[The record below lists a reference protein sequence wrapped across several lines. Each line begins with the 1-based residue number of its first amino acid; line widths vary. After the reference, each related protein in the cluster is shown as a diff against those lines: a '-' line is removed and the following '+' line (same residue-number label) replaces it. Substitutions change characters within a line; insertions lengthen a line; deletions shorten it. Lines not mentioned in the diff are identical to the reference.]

1 MTSRIDKIETLRL
14 DEFPNLLWVTIHTED
29 GLVGLGETYF
39 AATAVE
45 AYILD
50 MAAPRL
56 IGADARAIEKIRT
69 ELRPYVGHQAAGAE
83 LRGNSAIDI
92 ALWDLWGHATNQPLC
107 QLLGGRTREWVRTYN
122 TCAGY
127 RYVRSARGQST
138 ENWGLDARS
147 QGPFED
153 LDAFLHR
160 ADELALSLLESGIT
174 AMKIWPFDAY
184 AERSGGLYIAPE
196 DLARGIEPFEK
207 IRAACGAKMDIML
220 ECHSLWSLPAA
231 VQIARALAPLDPYW
245 IEDPVPANG
254 IASLASF
261 KHQTGARVTA
271 SETIA
276 TRQGF
281 RELMA
286 AGAVDVVML
295 DVGWVGG
302 LSEAKAIAGMAE
314 AYHLPVAPHDCT
326 GPVVYAASTHLSV
339 SAPNALVQES
349 VRAFYTGW
357 YTELVTALPEV
368 KDGQVRPPEGAGL
381 GMALLPGLRDRPDAH
396 VRTFSAK
403 DL

>member
-1 MTSRIDKIETLRL
+1 MATTIAKVETLRL
-14 DEFPNLLWVTIHTED
+14 DEFPNLLLVTVHTDD

-45 AYILD
+45 AYIHD
-50 MAAPRL
+50 MVAPRL
-56 IGADARAIEKIRT
+56 IGTDPFAIEKIRT
-69 ELRPYVGHQAAGAE
+69 QLRPYVGHQAAGAE

-92 ALWDLWGHATNQPLC
+92 ALWDLWGQATGQPLY
-107 QLLGGRTREWVRTYN
+107 QLLGGRSRDWVRTYN

-138 ENWGLDARS
+138 ENWGLDEKS
-147 QGPFED
+147 EGPFED
-153 LDAFLHR
+153 LDAFLNN

-174 AMKIWPFDAY
+174 GMKIWPFDTY
-184 AERSGGLYIAPE
+184 AEASGGLYISPE
-196 DLARGIEPFEK
+196 DLRKGIEPFEK
-207 IRAACGAKMDIML
+207 IRAACGDSMDIML
-220 ECHSLWSLPAA
+220 ECHSLWSVPAA
-231 VQIARALAPLDPYW
+231 VQIARALEPFDPYW
-245 IEDPVPANG
+245 IEGPVPANG
-254 IASLASF
+254 VASLASF
-261 KHQTGARVTA
+261 KRQTRAKVTA

-286 AGAVDVVML
+286 VDAVDIVML
-295 DVGWVGG
+295 DIAWVGG

-314 AYHLPVAPHDCT
+314 AHHLPVAPRDCT

-339 SAPNALVQES
+339 SAPNALIQES

-368 KDGQVRPPEGAGL
+368 KQGRVRPSEGAGL
-381 GMALLPGLRDRPDAH
+381 GLTLQPDLRARPDAH
-396 VRTFSAK
+396 VRAFTAK

>member
-1 MTSRIDKIETLRL
+1 MAGAIVKIETLRL
-14 DEFPNLLWVTIHTED
+14 DEFPNLLWVMVHTGD
-29 GLVGLGETYF
+29 GLVGLGETYY

-45 AYILD
+45 AYIHD

-56 IGADARAIEKIRT
+56 IGEDPLAIEKIRT
-69 ELRPYVGHQAAGAE
+69 ALRPYVGHQAAGAE

-92 ALWDLWGHATNQPLC
+92 ALWDLWGKATGQPLH
-107 QLLGGRTREWVRTYN
+107 QLMGGRTRDWVRTYN

-138 ENWGLDARS
+138 SNWGLDAAS
-147 QGPFED
+147 EGPFED
-153 LDAFLHR
+153 LDGFLNR
-160 ADELALSLLESGIT
+160 PDELAQSLLESGIT

-184 AERSGGLYIAPE
+184 AEASGGLHIAPE
-196 DLARGIEPFEK
+196 DLRKGLEPFEK
-207 IRAACGAKMDIML
+207 IRAACGDAIDIML

-231 VQIARALAPLDPYW
+231 VQIARALEPFDPYW

-254 IASLASF
+254 TASLAAF
-261 KHQTGARVTA
+261 KRQTRSKVTA

-286 AGAVDVVML
+286 AGAVDIVML
-295 DVGWVGG
+295 DIAWVGG

-326 GPVVYAASTHLSV
+326 GPVVYTASTHLSV

-368 KDGQVRPPEGAGL
+368 KDGQVRPPGGAGL
-381 GMALLPGLRDRPDAH
+381 GIDLLPDLANRPDARLR
-396 VRTFSAK
+396 VFSAK